1 MVCTTG
7 TIKQIN
13 IKFGLNGDTV
23 MYINEDGL
31 KFFLYETHLL
41 KKTVSIAQSIR
52 DLEEEGKRRIN
63 LDKNLT
69 ELFLFRVSRDPG
81 FQKFAMNSLSRDEDV
96 LRKTHRYITKMI
108 CDYSCT
114 VSSFYAIPQEI
125 QTNESAGIEELIP
138 KLIEYYDTDYIT
150 YLTDLS
156 RKVSALFYQH
166 LYRQSIS
173 DQDDVSATAI
183 KTLENF
189 ITDFNCFGKTPF
201 LEDVHHVRKAFNRKR
216 DCECRYYIHRNLR
229 FPDNYID
236 SKRTQYELP
245 LLRVAFFA
253 RDLRDQ
259 FATRFN
265 VPMPASPWVGKK
277 EYLALEDRE
286 KRDFIQYIRFT
297 NDALFIGA
305 EFWFNQF
312 DEDDKLSLL
321 NQEYPFEIKP
331 EDLRSLSV
339 EQMDTYANE
348 LCDTGYYDCSLIVF
362 QECLKHAKTEIDRF
376 LFLDDIAY
384 CYKNLGKFENAK
396 RYYESAH
403 TIISQYILDEDWIC
417 NLSFNI
423 RKSPYSSRFL
433 SLLTKKYIAEMEYH
447 LGEVETADKRM
458 EEALS
463 ESPLLNPLEKTRLL
477 QEIALTYQNTLNPF
491 KEDEILVQLL
501 DEQNLDD
508 IHFNKVMYRLKVLS
522 NCLKSSGDHNFTKIQ
537 QIYHLEEIPPTIEKV
552 IPVINSF
559 QFSRSL
565 ILNEKLYRLNLVGS
579 PQEKEPLEIL
589 ALSHFE
595 MRNYETAK
603 KYFELYQNTCEI
615 KDPSI
620 SKVSGYLGICT
631 ILQGSEEEGIEEILN
646 EITFLSSILEGDKK
660 GHGIGSLLNHVA
672 KELFIYK
679 KEGVSQIIEKLRPE
693 IEKHLSAEEVNF
705 YIISAYVNISWFAKA
720 IEVFDALI
728 EDRTFDENK
737 RALFMKRKGDI
748 YVDMGE
754 MDDALNCYFDAGK
767 SYFFSLPTKDRAEL
781 MKRMADAYIEKMN
794 LIEAKKCIDTAKE
807 LSPEDPE
814 IESLK
819 QDMGNF
825 LDEHISLESVKNRSS
840 RLSLKTAEREAL
852 ELYRTIR
859 EDEEF
864 DFSPPLGYY
873 GKGLEILLDAE
884 VWNDIRQK
892 VLERFSVDDYAG
904 IPDRLFGN
912 LPYYWKPP
920 LSRYSDSQ
928 KTVSLGTWGKIY
940 LENGDGHPVIDY
952 IHSLLHEKFGDN
964 FSIVK
969 DACAFLAPYRND
981 ALHKSVKGKSE
992 VMSVRKT
999 AIRHL
1004 NAVIHLLY
1012 DSDITD
1018 KYNRLF
1024 KEMHRDFVLYGQS
1037 KEHISAGNDDQA
1049 LELLSQ
1055 AFEVDP
1061 TNTDVLVGKA
1071 QIFIR
1076 KKEYDKAERCL
1087 EIALSQDKDDY
1098 DVMHEMGVLYFSK
1111 RNLPLAEI
1119 WFQDAI
1125 RTNPN
1130 HEYAWLNLGCT
1141 LMKMND
1147 YSRALPCLKRASEIN
1162 PGNLN
1167 TKKEIDSCTD
1177 ELEKA
1182 KVALDEIELR
1192 LIKAP
1197 QSALLHAAKGIMLYV
1212 IGNYSD
1218 ALRSIDTALELGYD
1232 DPGLLL
1238 QKAQSLIRLNRAE
1251 EAIPIF
1257 QQCSAIS
1264 KSRNE
1269 RNHA

>member
-1 MVCTTG
+1 
-7 TIKQIN
+7 
-13 IKFGLNGDTV
+13 
-23 MYINEDGL
+23 MYIGEDGL

-52 DLEEEGKRRIN
+52 DLGEEDKRRIN

-81 FQKFAMNSLSRDEDV
+81 FQKFVMNSLSRDEDV
-96 LRKTHRYITKMI
+96 LSKTRRYITKLI

-114 VSSFYAIPQEI
+114 VSSFYAIPQET
-125 QTNESAGIEELIP
+125 QMDESAGIEELIP
-138 KLIEYYDTDYIT
+138 KLIEYYDTDYVT
-150 YLTDLS
+150 YLTAIS
-156 RKVSALFYQH
+156 RKVSVLFYQH

-183 KTLENF
+183 KTLENL

-201 LEDVHHVRKAFNRKR
+201 LEDIHHVRKAFNRKR
-216 DCECRYYIHRNLR
+216 DCECRYYIYRNLR

-265 VPMPASPWVGKK
+265 VPMPASPWMGKK
-277 EYLALEDRE
+277 EYLALEDKE
-286 KRDFIQYIRFT
+286 KREFIQYIRFT

-312 DEDDKLSLL
+312 NEDDKLSLL
-321 NQEYPFEIKP
+321 NQEYQFEIKS
-331 EDLRSLSV
+331 EDLQSLSV

-348 LCDTGYYDCSLIVF
+348 LCDIGYYDCSLIVF
-362 QECLKHAKTEIDRF
+362 EECLKHARTEIDRF
-376 LFLDDIAY
+376 LSLDDIAY

-403 TIISQYILDEDWIC
+403 AIISQYVLDEDWIR
-417 NLSFNI
+417 NVSFNI

-447 LGEVETADKRM
+447 LGEIETADKRM
-458 EEALS
+458 EETLAELS
-463 ESPLLNPLEKTRLL
+463 LLNPHERIRLL
-477 QEIALTYQNTLNPF
+477 HEIAVTYWNTLNPF
-491 KEDEILVQLL
+491 KEEEILVQLL
-501 DEQNLDD
+501 GEQSLDD
-508 IHFNKVMYRLKVLS
+508 IHLSYGMHRLKLL
-522 NCLKSSGDHNFTKIQ
+522 NKCIARFGGYNPKKIR
-537 QIYHLEEIPPTIEKV
+537 QIYHLGKIPSIIRRIIPT
-552 IPVINSF
+552 INSF

-565 ILNEKLYRLNLVGS
+565 AMNETLYKLNLEGS
-579 PQEKEPLEIL
+579 PQEKEPLGVL
-589 ALSHFE
+589 AHSNFNTQ
-595 MRNYETAK
+595 NYDAAK
-603 KYFELYQNTCEI
+603 KYFELFRKEGDIRRSYIDTFAGY
-615 KDPSI
+615 
-620 SKVSGYLGICT
+620 SGVCT
-631 ILQGSEEEGIEEILN
+631 ILQGSEEAGIEEIRN
-646 EITFLSSILEGDKK
+646 EIALVD
-660 GHGIGSLLNHVA
+660 SLLEEDEKRKAIGTILINIT
-672 KELFIYK
+672 KELFVNK
-679 KEGVSQIIEKLRPE
+679 KEEISRTIEVLRPE
-693 IEKHLSAEEVNF
+693 IEKYLSVEETNF
-705 YIISAYVNISWFAKA
+705 YIISAYVSISWFTKA
-720 IEVFDALI
+720 IEVLDKLI
-728 EDRTFDENK
+728 DEGNFDENN
-737 RALFMKRKGDI
+737 RAVLFMRKGELYTDSGE
-748 YVDMGE
+748 VDNALSCYL
-754 MDDALNCYFDAGK
+754 DAEK
-767 SYFFSLPTKDRAEL
+767 SYYFSLPDEERAGL

-794 LIEAKKCIDTAKE
+794 LIEAKKCIDTAQK
-807 LSPEDPE
+807 LSPEDPD
-814 IESLK
+814 IENLK
-819 QDMGNF
+819 RDMGNF
-825 LDEHISLESVKNRSS
+825 LDGHISLESIKNHAA

-859 EDEEF
+859 EGEEF

-892 VLERFSVDDYAG
+892 VFEKFSFDDYVG
-904 IPDRLFGN
+904 IPDRLYAD
-912 LPYYWKPP
+912 LRYWQGP
-920 LSRYSDSQ
+920 LHRDPKSQ
-928 KTVSLGTWGKIY
+928 KTVSLGTWGNID
-940 LENGDGHPVIDY
+940 LENSNKHPVIDCIY
-952 IHSLLHEKFGDN
+952 SLLHERFGDK

-981 ALHKSVKGKSE
+981 AFHKVVKGKDE
-992 VMSVRKT
+992 VTEVRKT

-1012 DSDITD
+1012 DSDVTD
-1018 KYNRLF
+1018 QYNQLF
-1024 KEMHRDFVLYGQS
+1024 KETHRGFVLYEQS
-1037 KEHISAGNDDQA
+1037 KECISAGNDDQA
-1049 LELLSQ
+1049 LELLNQS
-1055 AFEVDP
+1055 FEADT
-1061 TNTDVLVGKA
+1061 TNTEVLVGKA

-1087 EIALSQDKDDY
+1087 EIALSLDKDDY
-1098 DVMHEMGVLYFSK
+1098 DAMHEMGVLYSSK
-1111 RNLPLAEI
+1111 RHFPLAET

-1141 LMKMND
+1141 LMEMND
-1147 YSRALPCLKRASEIN
+1147 YSRALPCLKMASEIN
-1162 PGNLN
+1162 PDNQN
-1167 TKKEIDSCTD
+1167 TRKEIDCCKD

-1182 KVALDEIELR
+1182 KVSLDEIELR

-1197 QSALLHAAKGIMLYV
+1197 QTALLHAAKGIMLYV

-1218 ALRSIDTALELGYD
+1218 ALRSIDTALELGND

-1238 QKAQSLIRLNRAE
+1238 QKAQSLIRLNRAG

-1269 RNHA
+1269 RNHT

>member
-1 MVCTTG
+1 
-7 TIKQIN
+7 
-13 IKFGLNGDTV
+13 
-23 MYINEDGL
+23 MYINEDEL

-41 KKTVSIAQSIR
+41 KKSVSIAHSIR
-52 DLEEEGKRRIN
+52 DMGEEERKAIN
-63 LDKNLT
+63 LNKNLT

-81 FQKFAMNSLSRDEDV
+81 FQKFVMTSLSRDAAV
-96 LRKTHRYITKMI
+96 LRNTQRYITKLI
-108 CDYSCT
+108 YDYSCT
-114 VSSFYAIPQEI
+114 VSSFYAIPQETL
-125 QTNESAGIEELIP
+125 TNECAGIDELIP

-150 YLTDLS
+150 YLTAIS

-173 DQDDVSATAI
+173 DQDDVSTTAI

-201 LEDVHHVRKAFNRKR
+201 LEDIHHVRKAFNRKR
-216 DCECRYYIHRNLR
+216 DCECRYYIYRNLR
-229 FPDNYID
+229 FPDNYVD

-253 RDLRDQ
+253 RDLRDL
-259 FATRFN
+259 FAARFN
-265 VPMPASPWVGKK
+265 VPIPASPWMGKTD
-277 EYLALEDRE
+277 YLALEHKE
-286 KRDFIQYIRFT
+286 KREFIQYIRFT

-312 DEDDKLSLL
+312 NEDHKLSLL

-331 EDLRSLSV
+331 EDLQSLSV

-348 LCDTGYYDCSLIVF
+348 LCDIGYFDCSLIVF

-376 LFLDDIAY
+376 FSLDDIAY
-384 CYKNLGKFENAK
+384 CYKNLGEFENAK
-396 RYYESAH
+396 GYYENAH
-403 TIISQYILDEDWIC
+403 AIISQYVMDEDWIR
-417 NLSFNI
+417 NVSFNI

-447 LGEVETADKRM
+447 LGEIETADKRM

-463 ESPLLNPLEKTRLL
+463 ESSLLNPHERIRLL
-477 QEIALTYQNTLNPF
+477 QEIALTYRNTLNPF
-491 KEDEILVQLL
+491 KEEEILVQLL
-501 DEQNLDD
+501 DEQSLDD
-508 IHFNKVMYRLKVLS
+508 IHFNNVMHRLKVLS
-522 NCLKSSGDHNFTKIQ
+522 NCLKSSGDHNLAKIR

-552 IPVINSF
+552 IPAINSF

-565 ILNEKLYRLNLVGS
+565 ILDEKLYQLNLEGS
-579 PQEKEPLEIL
+579 PQEKEPLGIL
-589 ALSHFE
+589 ALSHLK

-603 KYFELYQNTCEI
+603 KYFELYRNACEMR
-615 KDPSI
+615 DPCV
-620 SKVSGYLGICT
+620 SKVAGYLGVCT

-646 EITFLSSILEGDKK
+646 EIALLSSILKGDQK
-660 GHGIGSLLNHVA
+660 GQGIGTLLNHVA
-672 KELFIYK
+672 KELLIYR
-679 KEGVSQIIEKLRPE
+679 KEGVSQTIEKLRPE
-693 IEKHLSAEEVNF
+693 IEKHLSVEEANF
-705 YIISAYVNISWFAKA
+705 YIISAYVNISWFTKA

-728 EDRTFDENK
+728 EDGTFDENK
-737 RALFMKRKGDI
+737 RALFIKRKGDL

-754 MDDALNCYFDAGK
+754 IDDALSCYLDAGR
-767 SYFFSLPTKDRAEL
+767 SYFFSLPTRDRAEL
-781 MKRMADAYIEKMN
+781 MKRMADAYIEKMK
-794 LIEAKKCIDTAKE
+794 LIEAKKCIDTAQK

-819 QDMGNF
+819 RDMGTF
-825 LDEHISLESVKNRSS
+825 LDEHISLESVKNHSA

-859 EDEEF
+859 EGEEF

-884 VWNDIRQK
+884 VWSDIRQK
-892 VLERFSVDDYAG
+892 VFEKFSLDDYVG
-904 IPDRLFGN
+904 IPDRLYTDLRNWQG
-912 LPYYWKPP
+912 P
-920 LSRYSDSQ
+920 LSRYPKSQ
-928 KTVSLGTWGKIY
+928 KTVSLGTWGNID
-940 LENGDGHPVIDY
+940 LEKSNKHPVVDC
-952 IHSLLHEKFGDN
+952 IHSLLHERFGDK

-969 DACAFLAPYRND
+969 DACAFLALYRND
-981 ALHKSVKGKSE
+981 AFHTVVKGKDE
-992 VMSVRKT
+992 VTEVRKK

-1012 DSDITD
+1012 DSDVTD
-1018 KYNRLF
+1018 KYNQLF
-1024 KEMHRDFVLYGQS
+1024 KEMHRDFVLYEQS
-1037 KEHISAGNDDQA
+1037 KEYISAGNDDQA
-1049 LELLSQ
+1049 LELLNQ

-1076 KKEYDKAERCL
+1076 KREYDKAERCL
-1087 EIALSQDKDDY
+1087 EIALSLDKDEY
-1098 DVMHEMGVLYFSK
+1098 DAMHEMGVLYSSK
-1111 RNLPLAEI
+1111 RHFPLAETR
-1119 WFQDAI
+1119 FQDAI
-1125 RTNPN
+1125 RINPN

-1147 YSRALPCLKRASEIN
+1147 YSRALPCLKMASEIN
-1162 PGNLN
+1162 PDNQN
-1167 TKKEIDSCTD
+1167 TRKEIDCCMD

-1182 KVALDEIELR
+1182 KVSLDEIELR
-1192 LIKAP
+1192 LIRAP
-1197 QSALLHAAKGIMLYV
+1197 QRALLHAAKGIMLYV

-1218 ALRSIDTALELGYD
+1218 ALRSFDTALGLGYE

-1264 KSRNE
+1264 KSKNE
-1269 RNHA
+1269 RNHD